1 MKITDK
7 MIDHWIA
14 VLNVNSN
21 VPATLNFSELI
32 EVLRG
37 MKVDRLVHLQQIA
50 NFESQVALL
59 TKNSLQEPRKQM
71 E

>member
-7 MIDHWIA
+7 MIDQWLL
-14 VLNVNSN
+14 VLNTHSN
-21 VPATLNFSELI
+21 MPTTLNFSELI
-32 EVLRG
+32 EILRG
-37 MKVDRLVHLQQIA
+37 LKVDRLVHLQQIA

-59 TKNSLQEPRKQM
+59 TANQRKQM